1 MQSHSLFLILRTPA
15 TVNPVTWK
23 ATSLTFLV
31 QPKMSI
37 TVNSRGRRLELSFA
51 QEQRMYGENWP
62 EHVTLGNLLERC
74 SNASQIPVN
83 RIKLLHSKVLMK
95 DSSAT
100 LSSYG
105 VRTGSKISMLRDG
118 EKFYDV
124 PGSTP
129 TSSPSRSEPEYP
141 SLPPRAAPAPPSTS
155 GTPSNAPPL
164 APPKYVNHKDKL
176 ISTIDALL
184 DKVNFEIA
192 PQIADY
198 ATSVEGIRHRNL
210 TPHDVKRLQD
220 TSLRCGEMLMQTL
233 LKIDGVTVGEN
244 EQARAKRKEAVKMVQ
259 GLMDRVDGLKER
271 VKEAVRERGLL

>member
-1 MQSHSLFLILRTPA
+1 
-15 TVNPVTWK
+15 
-23 ATSLTFLV
+23 
-31 QPKMSI
+31 MSI

-51 QEQRMYGENWP
+51 QELRMYGEKWP

-83 RIKLLHSKVLMK
+83 RIKLLHSKVFMK

-105 VRTGSKISMLRDG
+105 VGTGSKISMLGDG

-124 PGSTP
+124 PGSIP
-129 TSSPSRSEPEYP
+129 DSSPFRSEHEYP
-141 SLPPRAAPAPPSTS
+141 SLPPRAAPPPPTS
-155 GTPSNAPPL
+155 RTPSNAPPP
-164 APPKYVNHKDKL
+164 PPKYVNPEDKL
-176 ISTIDALL
+176 IATLDALL

-192 PQIADY
+192 PEIADY
-198 ATSVEGIRHRNL
+198 AASVEGIRDRNL
-210 TPHDVKRLQD
+210 TPQDVKRLQD

-244 EQARAKRKEAVKMVQ
+244 ERARAKRKEAVKMVQ

-271 VKEAVRERGLL
+271 VKETVRERGLL